1 MPVRW
6 LPVLAIL
13 VPVAGALLTGF
24 GGRRWL
30 ILREP
35 VALLATLVNLVV
47 VAAVC
52 SWVIGGGPEYAIVAG
67 ARTFWALYV
76 DALSALMMAL
86 IAVLSFLVVVYSTSH
101 MEGLVK
107 SGKIADERLPLFYSL
122 VLLFAAS
129 MLWACATDNI
139 IVLYLAVEATTL
151 ASALLVT
158 FYWNKRAL
166 EAGYKYLLLLTV
178 GISFALFGCVLIYG
192 ALASYAPGGH
202 WNAMMLSQIRQSVDI
217 IAQRAPGMLVL
228 AMAFLV
234 IGFGTKA
241 GVIPFHPWLPDAHA
255 EAPSPVSVLLSGIV
269 IKVGAYALIRTTVPF
284 LAVLPA
290 LQIMLVLLGV
300 ATMLVGIALVAAQD
314 DLKRLLAY
322 SSVSQI
328 GYIVLAM
335 GIGTTLGAFGA
346 VYHIINHALAK
357 SALFFGA
364 GAIEQSTGTRAI
376 SKLGGLARTMPVTA
390 ACFIAAC
397 LALGGAPGLNGF
409 MSKLTICLAAMRAG
423 LWWAGVLAALTGV
436 LTLVVLVK
444 AATAVFWG
452 AGDVQAAPEAREAPV
467 AMYAVMVVLVLLCV
481 ALGAW
486 PPWVAPALGE
496 ASAVLAPGAAAASTA
511 LAPLP

>member
-1 MPVRW
+1 MAIWW
-6 LPVLAIL
+6 LAVLAIL
-13 VPVAGALLTGF
+13 VPVAGALLIGF
-24 GGRRWL
+24 GGRRWRV
-30 ILREP
+30 LREP
-35 VALLATLVNLVV
+35 VALLATFVNLLL
-47 VAAVC
+47 VAAIC
-52 SWVIGGGPEYAIVAG
+52 SWVIGAEPEYAIVAG
-67 ARTFWALYV
+67 AGTFWALYV

-86 IAVLSFLVVVYSTSH
+86 VAVLSFLVVVYSTCH

-107 SGKIADERLPLFYSL
+107 AGKIADERLPLFYAL

-151 ASALLVT
+151 ASGLLVT

-192 ALASYAPGGH
+192 ALASYVPGGH
-202 WNAMMLSQIRQSVDI
+202 WNAMMLSQIRQSVSI
-217 IAQRAPGMLVL
+217 IAQHARGMLVL

-290 LQIMLVLLGV
+290 LQIVLVLLGV

-335 GIGTTLGAFGA
+335 GIGTALGAFGA

-357 SALFFGA
+357 SALFLGA
-364 GAIEQSTGTRAI
+364 GAVEQSTGTRAI

-390 ACFIAAC
+390 ACFIAGC

-436 LTLVVLVK
+436 FTLVVLVR

-452 AGDVQAAPEAREAPV
+452 SGDVQAVPEAREVPA
-467 AMYAVMVVLVLLCV
+467 AMWVVMLILVLLCV

-486 PPWVAPALGE
+486 PPWVVPALSQASAALAPVAPAT
-496 ASAVLAPGAAAASTA
+496 STA
-511 LAPLP
+511 LGFLH

>member
-1 MPVRW
+1 MQPGA
-6 LPVLAIL
+6 LPVLAIV
-13 VPVAGALLTGF
+13 VPVAGALLAGF
-24 GGRRWL
+24 GGRRSR

-35 VALLATLVNLVV
+35 VALAATAANLVII
-47 VAAVC
+47 VAMASAIV
-52 SWVIGGGPEYAIVAG
+52 GGPFAGGLIVAG
-67 ARTFWALYV
+67 GTFWALSV
-76 DALSALMMAL
+76 DALSAIMVAL
-86 IAVLSFLVVVYSTSH
+86 IGLLSFLVVVYSTSH
-101 MEGLVK
+101 MRGLV
-107 SGKIADERLPLFYSL
+107 SAGKIADDRLPLFYSL
-122 VLLFAAS
+122 VLLFSAS
-129 MLWACATDNI
+129 MIWACVTDNI

-202 WNAMMLSQIRQSVDI
+202 WNAMMLSQIRLSVHT
-217 IAQRAPGMLVL
+217 IAARAPGMLVL

-241 GVIPFHPWLPDAHA
+241 GLIPFHPWLPDAHA

-269 IKVGAYALIRTTVPF
+269 IKVGAYALIRTTLPF
-284 LAVLPA
+284 LNVLPA
-290 LQIMLVLLGV
+290 LQILLVLLGV

-328 GYIVLAM
+328 GYVVLGM
-335 GIGTTLGAFGA
+335 GIGTSLGAFGA

-357 SALFFGA
+357 SALFLGA
-364 GAIEQSTGTRAI
+364 GAVEQSTGTRAI

-423 LWWAGVLAALTGV
+423 VWWAGVLAALTGV
-436 LTLVVLVK
+436 FTLVVLVR
-444 AATAVFWG
+444 AATAIFWG
-452 AGDVQAAPEAREAPV
+452 GGEAQAAPEAREVPV
-467 AMYAVMVVLVLLCV
+467 AMWAVMVVLVLLCV

-486 PPWVAPALGE
+486 PPWAVNALSQ
-496 ASAVLAPGAAAASTA
+496 ASAAIAPPATSTA
-511 LAPLP
+511 LGPLQ